1 MNDAA
6 ASPGTAAPIGT
17 ATLSIDLADL
27 AAPGRLLRPA
37 RLYAVVRGPDGAP
50 GPRHF
55 LAPLPTGAAVFALD
69 APGVSFFLVE
79 HGVPAASATMAAGPI
94 DAAAVEAWFGALL
107 PCAGLAESDSL
118 AVPMAPGES
127 RALPPDATITARTLV
142 WLQADG
148 PVLRYAA
155 SGPEAAAPQPLLVL
169 ADQVGARL
177 LAAAEVRTL
186 TSTALLA
193 EHGPEALE
201 PLSTLLAARI
211 ARSLVRV
218 EAAARQAEVERGR
231 RDEAEMAAA
240 MQQLGDVADLR
251 APSAGAATITAH
263 DPLAGALAAIATAEG
278 FDLRLPAKD
287 NPGAPLF
294 ERLARIGNASGF
306 RFREI
311 SLDQGWWKTGGP
323 PLLAVEAAAGRP
335 QAVEAAAGRPQAVE
349 TTEGRPRAVL
359 WRRRRWRSIDPATG
373 AETTLD
379 AGAAAALA
387 SRAYM
392 IYAPLPERVT
402 TGQVWRFSV
411 FGASGDI
418 ARLLVAAAAATLAAL
433 LIPVTT
439 SAVLGH
445 AVPDGRTSLL
455 GDMMILLLAAS
466 IGGAGFQ
473 IVRAMALVRLGTHID
488 VRLQAAVWDRVMR
501 LRTSFFRH
509 YSVGDLASR
518 ILGIDLIRRVLAGQT
533 VNGLISGVFSLASL
547 GVMLIYDSSLALFA
561 AGYAVVAAGF
571 LYGLGRAQ
579 MRLQRIVYTRKG
591 ILMGLL
597 VEILGGIAKLRVAAA
612 ERRAFARWASGF
624 AEQRANDAW
633 SGRLGAWQLVVAT
646 SLPILGTIGV
656 LAIAAGGDNPI
667 EVAAFAAF
675 NSAFGQF
682 TTALITFAASLN
694 VAVEAAPLFARVRP
708 VFEAPLEV
716 GEGRLEPGALGGHVA
731 VRNLSFRYAAE
742 GPWTLDGI
750 DFEARPGE
758 SIAIVGASGSGKST
772 LLRLLLGFETPLRG
786 GVYYDGQ
793 DLETLDVRLLRRQIG
808 TVLETAGLVPGSL
821 YDNIAGSA
829 PLGRDRVMEAVRLAG
844 LEADIAAMS
853 MGLETFVMEGGGQI
867 SGGQR
872 QRVMIARALVHRP
885 RLVFLDQA
893 TSALDNRTQAI
904 VGESLAAMNA
914 TRIVIAHRLSTIR
927 DADRILVL
935 ERGRIVERGTYDELM
950 QQQGVFHRLVE
961 RQLL

>member
-6 ASPGTAAPIGT
+6 APADTNARA
-17 ATLSIDLADL
+17 IDLANL
-27 AAPGRLLRPA
+27 AVPGRLLRPA
-37 RLYAVVRGPDGAP
+37 RLYAVVLGPDGAP
-50 GPRHF
+50 GLRHF
-55 LAPLPTGAAVFALD
+55 LATLPQGAAVFALT
-69 APGVSFFLVE
+69 AQGVSFLLVE
-79 HGVPAASATMAAGPI
+79 HGIAAASTLTAAGPI
-94 DAAAVEAWFGALL
+94 DAAAIEAWYGALL
-107 PCAGLAESDSL
+107 PCAGLAESDAV
-118 AVPMAPGES
+118 AVPMAPGER
-127 RALPPDATITARTLV
+127 RAVTKDATITARELV

-148 PVLRYAA
+148 PVLRYGAIA
-155 SGPEAAAPQPLLVL
+155 TEAVAPLSLLVL
-169 ADQVGARL
+169 ADQVTVRL
-177 LAAAEVRTL
+177 SAAAEVRTL
-186 TSTALLA
+186 TSASLLA
-193 EHGPEALE
+193 KHGPEALGQ
-201 PLSTLLAARI
+201 LSTLLATRI
-211 ARSLVRV
+211 AGSLVRL
-218 EAAARQAEVERGR
+218 EAAAHQADIERR
-231 RDEAEMAAA
+231 NRDEAEVAAV
-240 MQQLGDVADLR
+240 MRQLGDVADLR
-251 APSAGAATITAH
+251 APRAGAATISAH
-263 DPLAGALAAIATAEG
+263 DPLASALAMIAAAEG
-278 FDLRLPAKD
+278 FELRLPAKD
-287 NPGAPLF
+287 DRRAPLF
-294 ERLARIGNASGF
+294 ERLARFGNASGF

-311 SLDQGWWKTGGP
+311 SLDTGWWTSGGP
-323 PLLAVEAAAGRP
+323 PILAVEAA
-335 QAVEAAAGRPQAVE
+335 
-349 TTEGRPRAVL
+349 EGRPRAVM
-359 WRRRRWRSIDPATG
+359 WQRRRWRSIDPETG
-373 AETTLD
+373 AETALD
-379 AGAAAALA
+379 ARVAATLM
-387 SRAYM
+387 SRAFM

-402 TGQVWRFSV
+402 AGQIWRFSV

-418 ARLLVAAAAATLAAL
+418 GRLLVAAAAATLAAL

-455 GDMMILLLAAS
+455 GDMMLLLFAAS

-473 IVRAMALVRLGTHID
+473 VVRAMALVRLGTHID
-488 VRLQAAVWDRVMR
+488 IRLQAAVWDRVMR
-501 LRTSFFRH
+501 LRTSFFRR

-518 ILGIDLIRRVLAGQT
+518 ILGIDLIRRILAGQT
-533 VNGLISGVFSLASL
+533 INGLISGVFSLASL
-547 GVMLIYDSSLALFA
+547 GVMLIYDASLALLA
-561 AGYAVVAAGF
+561 VGYAIVAAAF

-612 ERRAFARWASGF
+612 ERRAFARWSSGF

-633 SGRLGAWQLVVAT
+633 SGRLGAWQFVVAT

-682 TTALITFAASLN
+682 TTALIAFATSLN
-694 VAVEAAPLFARVRP
+694 VAIEAGPLFARIRP

-716 GEGRLEPGALGGHVA
+716 GEARIEPGTLGGHVA
-731 VRNLSFRYAAE
+731 VRNLSFRYVAD
-742 GPWTLDGI
+742 GPWILDGI

-772 LLRLLLGFETPLRG
+772 LLRLLLGFETPVHG

-829 PLGRDRVMEAVRLAG
+829 PLGRDRVMEAVRLSG
-844 LEADIAAMS
+844 LEADVAAMP

-872 QRVMIARALVHRP
+872 QRVMIARALINRP
-885 RLVFLDQA
+885 RLIFLDQA

-904 VGESLAAMNA
+904 VGASLAAMNA

-950 QQQGVFHRLVE
+950 QLQSVFHRLVE